1 MLAQRNRGAAPHCND
16 RVARATQGPR
26 AAAYTFGMSD
36 APETNPAPKP
46 VQPTNRFI
54 AAPSSDELGTW
65 GDPTDMADRQAFE
78 HARRE
83 QLDARPPH
91 H

>member
-1 MLAQRNRGAAPHCND
+1 METPDQK
-16 RVARATQGPR
+16 R
-26 AAAYTFGMSD
+26 AA
-36 APETNPAPKP
+36 KP
-46 VQPTNRFI
+46 VQPTNRFMPM
-54 AAPSSDELGTW
+54 PSSDELGTW

-78 HARRE
+78 NARRE

>member
-1 MLAQRNRGAAPHCND
+1 MREPLAIRWGAIAPL
-16 RVARATQGPR
+16 ARASA
-26 AAAYTFGMSD
+26 AAAYTFGM
-36 APETNPAPKP
+36 ETPDSKPTPKTA
-46 VQPTNRFI
+46 QPTNRFM
-54 AAPSSDELGTW
+54 PTTSSDELGTW

-78 HARRE
+78 NARRE

>member
-1 MLAQRNRGAAPHCND
+1 MREPSNREAASDCND
-16 RVARATQGPR
+16 RRVGATR
-26 AAAYTFGMSD
+26 RRCAAAYTFGMSD

-54 AAPSSDELGTW
+54 AAPSSDELGAW
-65 GDPTDMADRQAFE
+65 GDPTDMADRRAFE